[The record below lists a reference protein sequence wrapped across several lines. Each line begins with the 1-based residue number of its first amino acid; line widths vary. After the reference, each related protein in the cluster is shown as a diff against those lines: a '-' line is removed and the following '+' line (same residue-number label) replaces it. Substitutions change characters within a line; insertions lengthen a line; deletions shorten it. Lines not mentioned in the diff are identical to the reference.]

1 MTCDG
6 TSGVQLVYWLR
17 LEADEKS
24 SALDYAAFLL
34 KFLSK
39 CFIVIES
46 YCSI

>member
-17 LEADEKS
+17 LEADLKLS
-24 SALDYAAFLL
+24 YATFLL
-34 KFLSK
+34 KLLSK

-46 YCSI
+46 YCSS